1 MPGHFTFYHPNT
13 DNKTIGETLLFPET
27 EYKHAIKT
35 LRYQIADSIEFSDGK
50 GKIYSGKI
58 VAIGKSDF
66 TVNLVSEQQ
75 IKKERKLQLIVG
87 LLHNTDRM
95 EWLVEKATEFG
106 VFEII
111 WVKMDRSE
119 ARKINLE
126 RMEKVAVAALKQ
138 CHGAYLPKISFSQ
151 DLAKVLSNLA
161 NSNKFIAHCMDNE
174 IIDLP
179 TELPDECTV
188 LIGPEGD
195 FTAKEVELSVDF
207 GFKPVRLGNQILRA
221 ETAALYVAAK
231 HYL

>member
-13 DNKTIGETLLFPET
+13 DNKTIGETLIFPEM
-27 EYKHAIKT
+27 EFKHAIKT
-35 LRYQIADSIEFSDGK
+35 LRYQVEDTIEFSDGK
-50 GKIYSGKI
+50 GKMYTGKI
-58 VAIGKSDF
+58 VDIGKSDF

-95 EWLVEKATEFG
+95 EWLVEKATELG

-161 NSNKFIAHCMDNE
+161 NSSKLIAHCMDNE

-179 TELPDECTV
+179 IELPDECTV

-195 FTAKEVELSVDF
+195 FTAKEVELAVDF